1 MDTWDAKL
9 SQVVFGGDRV
19 FLANLDRL
27 AAQPTGC
34 NPNFHFSAR
43 KMEHLG

>member
-1 MDTWDAKL
+1 MRTWDAKL

-19 FLANLDRL
+19 FLANL